1 MRSPWSDRAS
11 QLCGQVWARTLAR
24 LGEDWVFLALLG
36 VSMAAISFAMD
47 FTISAIN
54 KARLYLVQFLVPDL
68 LWLQLLTWTG
78 LSVLLILF
86 SSGFIHI
93 TAPQAVGS
101 GLPEMKVIL
110 RGVVLPEY
118 LTIKVFLAKVV
129 GLTATLGSGM
139 PLGKLGP
146 FVHIC
151 CSIASCMGKMIT
163 RFQGMYCNES
173 RKTEMLAA
181 ACAVGLSRCLSSDQ
195 GRFLIFCLPRC
206 CLLFWCSD
214 RRRSLQYRG
223 DQRLLC
229 CQAGCVLSPQ
239 LPENDISL
247 LDPSQH

>member
-1 MRSPWSDRAS
+1 MRSRWYDRAS
-11 QLCGQVWARTLAR
+11 QVCGPLWSRTLAR

-36 VSMAAISFAMD
+36 VSMASISFAMD
-47 FTISAIN
+47 FTISSIN
-54 KARLYLVQFLVPDL
+54 KARLYLVQFHFSDL
-68 LWLQLLTWTG
+68 RLQLFAWTG

-86 SSGFIHI
+86 SSGFIHLI
-93 TAPQAVGS
+93 APQAVGS

-118 LTIKVFLAKVV
+118 LTIKVFLAKVI

-151 CSIASCMGKMIT
+151 CSIAACMGKMIT

-181 ACAVGLSRCLSSDQ
+181 ACAVGLSLCSGQ
-195 GRFLIFCLPRC
+195 ARFIRFCLPRSG
-206 CLLFWCSD
+206 LLLRSSH
-214 RRRSLQYRG
+214 RRSSLQHRG

-229 CQAGCVLSPQ
+229 CQAGCVFSQLLSQ
-239 LPENDISL
+239 F
-247 LDPSQH
+247 

>member
-1 MRSPWSDRAS
+1 M
-11 QLCGQVWARTLAR
+11 
-24 LGEDWVFLALLG
+24 LG
-36 VSMAAISFAMD
+36 VSMAVISFAMD

-54 KARLYLVQFLVPDL
+54 RARLYLVQFPVTDL
-68 LWLQLLTWTG
+68 RLQLLTWTS
-78 LSVLLILF
+78 LSVSLILF

-93 TAPQAVGS
+93 AAPQAVGS

-181 ACAVGLSRCLSSDQ
+181 ACAVGLSRCLSQSWQ
-195 GRFLIFCLPRC
+195 GGRFSIF
-206 CLLFWCSD
+206 
-214 RRRSLQYRG
+214 
-223 DQRLLC
+223 
-229 CQAGCVLSPQ
+229 SPQ
-239 LPENDISL
+239 VWPAALVLP
-247 LDPSQH
+247 

>member
-1 MRSPWSDRAS
+1 MSWLRRRSWYHRAS
-11 QLCGQVWARTLAR
+11 QVGGLVWARTLAR

-54 KARLYLVQFLVPDL
+54 RARLYLVQVLVTDL
-68 LWLQLLTWTG
+68 RLQLLTWTS
-78 LSVLLILF
+78 LSVFLILF

-93 TAPQAVGS
+93 AAPQAVGS

-146 FVHIC
+146 YVHIC

-181 ACAVGLSRCLSSDQ
+181 ACAVGLSRCLSQ
-195 GRFLIFCLPRC
+195 PARPGL
-206 CLLFWCSD
+206 
-214 RRRSLQYRG
+214 
-223 DQRLLC
+223 
-229 CQAGCVLSPQ
+229 
-239 LPENDISL
+239 
-247 LDPSQH
+247 

>member
-24 LGEDWVFLALLG
+24 LGENWVFLALLG

-181 ACAVGLSRCLSSDQ
+181 ACAVGLSRCE
-195 GRFLIFCLPRC
+195 GR
-206 CLLFWCSD
+206 SG
-214 RRRSLQYRG
+214 QVY
-223 DQRLLC
+223 Q
-229 CQAGCVLSPQ
+229 VLSPQ
-239 LPENDISL
+239 EWPAASELR
-247 LDPSQH
+247 

>member
-1 MRSPWSDRAS
+1 MSWLRSRSWYHRAS
-11 QLCGQVWARTLAR
+11 QVAGLVWARTLAR

-36 VSMAAISFAMD
+36 VSMAVISFAMD

-54 KARLYLVQFLVPDL
+54 RARLYLVQFPVTDL
-68 LWLQLLTWTG
+68 RLQLLTWTS
-78 LSVLLILF
+78 LSVSLILF

-93 TAPQAVGS
+93 AAPQAVGS

-151 CSIASCMGKMIT
+151 CSIAACMGQMIT
-163 RFQGMYCNES
+163 KFQGIYSNES

-181 ACAVGLSRCLSSDQ
+181 ACAVGVACCFGAPIGGVLFSIEVTSVYFAVRQVGLS
-195 GRFLIFCLPRC
+195 
-206 CLLFWCSD
+206 
-214 RRRSLQYRG
+214 QYI
-223 DQRLLC
+223 Q
-229 CQAGCVLSPQ
+229 
-239 LPENDISL
+239 
-247 LDPSQH
+247 

>member
-1 MRSPWSDRAS
+1 MRSRWYHRAS
-11 QLCGQVWARTLAR
+11 QLCGLVWTRTLAR

-36 VSMAAISFAMD
+36 VSMATISFAMD

-54 KARLYLVQFLVPDL
+54 RARLYLVQFPVTDL
-68 LWLQLLTWTG
+68 RLQLLTWTS
-78 LSVLLILF
+78 LSVSLILF

-93 TAPQAVGS
+93 AAPQAVGS

-181 ACAVGLSRCLSSDQ
+181 ACAVGLSRCLSQSWHG
-195 GRFLIFCLPRC
+195 GRFSIF
-206 CLLFWCSD
+206 
-214 RRRSLQYRG
+214 
-223 DQRLLC
+223 
-229 CQAGCVLSPQ
+229 SPQ
-239 LPENDISL
+239 VWPAALVLP
-247 LDPSQH
+247 

>member
-1 MRSPWSDRAS
+1 MRSRWYHRAS
-11 QLCGQVWARTLAR
+11 QVCGPVWSRTLAR

-36 VSMAAISFAMD
+36 VSMATISFAMD
-47 FTISAIN
+47 FTISSIN
-54 KARLYLVQFLVPDL
+54 KARLYLVQFLLSDL
-68 LWLQLLTWTG
+68 RLQLFTWTG

-86 SSGFIHI
+86 SSGFIHLI
-93 TAPQAVGS
+93 APQAVGS

-118 LTIKVFLAKVV
+118 LTIKVFLAKVI

-195 GRFLIFCLPRC
+195 GRFLIFYLRGVAC
-206 CLLFWCSD
+206 CFGAPIGGVLFSIEVTSVYFAV
-214 RRRSLQYRG
+214 RQVVFSHH
-223 DQRLLC
+223 
-229 CQAGCVLSPQ
+229 S
-239 LPENDISL
+239 
-247 LDPSQH
+247 

>member
-1 MRSPWSDRAS
+1 MV
-11 QLCGQVWARTLAR
+11 GVVWTNTGAR

-36 VSMAAISFAMD
+36 VSMALVSFAMD
-47 FTISAIN
+47 WAISNIN
-54 KARLYLVQFLVPDL
+54 KARMYLVQFVIADPS
-68 LWLQLLTWTG
+68 LQMFAWTG
-78 LSVLLILF
+78 LSVVLILF
-86 SSGFIHI
+86 SSGFIHM

-151 CSIASCMGKMIT
+151 CSIAACMGQMIT
-163 RFQGMYCNES
+163 KFQGIYSNES

-181 ACAVGLSRCLSSDQ
+181 ACAVGVACCFGAPIGGVLFSIEVTSVYFAVRQVGLSHFTVNRTW
-195 GRFLIFCLPRC
+195 RTF
-206 CLLFWCSD
+206 
-214 RRRSLQYRG
+214 
-223 DQRLLC
+223 
-229 CQAGCVLSPQ
+229 
-239 LPENDISL
+239 
-247 LDPSQH
+247 